1 MGMKYIPAFLAV
13 FVAFATTGC
22 LSPVDST
29 GRLRHRSMEV
39 ELSGL
44 DWIEVSYYPADNDP
58 LVKDP
63 CRLSLFGSGEVIFKT
78 GRSPQIWDS
87 FSEQVSDPNWNDV
100 YSDRMHLSQEEME
113 SVFQAF
119 VDEGL
124 IPQKVYTRSAGEVK
138 KPYVKFAAQV
148 GREKVRRVTDNMYL
162 VVLVQE
168 SLENFTST
176 IEQAAA
182 ARRGVARP

>member
-1 MGMKYIPAFLAV
+1 MKYITAFFIASI
-13 FVAFATTGC
+13 AFATTGC
-22 LSPVDST
+22 FSPVDDT
-29 GRLRHRSMEV
+29 GRLRHRSMDV

-44 DWIEVSYYPADNDP
+44 DWIEVSYYPSDTDP

-63 CRLSLFGSGEVIFKT
+63 CRLSIFGSGEVVFKI

-87 FSEQVSDPNWNDV
+87 FSDQIADPNWNDIF
-100 YSDRMHLSQEEME
+100 SDRMHLSQEEME

-124 IPQKVYTRSAGEVK
+124 VPQRVYTKRAKEVE

-148 GREKVRRVTDNMYL
+148 GREKVRRVTDNKYL
-162 VVLVQE
+162 VELVQE
-168 SLENFTST
+168 ALENFAPV
-176 IEQAAA
+176 IAQAAA
-182 ARRGVARP
+182 ARRGGVQP